1 MLTSAFSK
9 TISVLLIASF
19 LTTSDLAKDPV
30 RAKKGMVV
38 SSESIA
44 TEVGVKILKQG
55 GNAVDAAV
63 AVGFTLAVTYP
74 YAGNLGGGGFM
85 VVHLAG
91 GKDITIDFREKAPK
105 KAFRNMFLNK
115 AGKLDT
121 NLSQYGWTSSGVP
134 GTVAGLIHALE
145 KYGTMKLK
153 DVIQPAIDL
162 AENGF
167 PVSYKL
173 ATSINK
179 YNKDFNRFE
188 SSKKIFTRNG
198 GFVEEDGLFIQKDLA
213 KTLTL
218 IKEEGIKGF
227 YEGETAKLI
236 EEQSKESGGYIT
248 LEDLM
253 EYQPVERT
261 PLYGKYKEYEIISM
275 PPPASGGVAIIE
287 ALNLLEHYKF
297 DKDDWGSSYY
307 YKTLTDV
314 LKYVYYDRAK
324 YLGDPDFVKMPL
336 DTLLSKDYSKKIIR
350 QISKKVFPKENF
362 SDLKEH
368 NETTHYS
375 VADEFGN
382 AVSTTYTI
390 NSAYGSKVV
399 VDGAGFLM
407 NNEMDDFSAKPGTPN
422 QFGLIGSEANSIQ
435 PGKRMLSS
443 MSPVIVLKNRKPYL
457 VTGSPGGATIITS
470 VLQVVMNVLE
480 FNMNIRDAVELPRIH
495 HQYLP
500 NHIEYEKY
508 GLSKD
513 VKENLRKEGEIIGPK
528 KNLGCVESILIDEAG
543 IFWGAADPRGGSG
556 LAKGI

>member
-1 MLTSAFSK
+1 MSAFSK
-9 TISVLLIASF
+9 TISVLLIVSF
-19 LTTSDLAKDPV
+19 LSAADFAKDPV

-44 TEVGVKILKQG
+44 TEVGVKILKRG
-55 GNAVDAAV
+55 GNAIDAAV

-74 YAGNLGGGGFM
+74 YAGNIGGGGFM
-85 VVHLAG
+85 VVHLADG
-91 GKDITIDFREKAPK
+91 RNITIDFREKAPK

-173 ATSINK
+173 AASINK
-179 YNKDFNRFE
+179 YNKAFNRFE

-198 GFVEEDGLFIQKDLA
+198 GFVEEDGLFIQEDLA

-218 IKEEGIKGF
+218 IKEEGVKGF
-227 YEGETAKLI
+227 YEGETARLI

-248 LEDLM
+248 LEDLK
-253 EYQPVERT
+253 EYRPVERA
-261 PLYGKYKEYEIISM
+261 PLYGRYKEFEIVSM

-287 ALNLLEHYKF
+287 ALNILEHYKF

-314 LKYVYYDRAK
+314 LKYVYHDRAK
-324 YLGDPDFVKMPL
+324 YLGDPDFVAMPL
-336 DTLLSKDYSKKIIR
+336 DTLLSKEYAGKITGEISKKI
-350 QISKKVFPKENF
+350 FPKENF
-362 SDLKEH
+362 RDLKEH

-375 VADEFGN
+375 VADELGN

-407 NNEMDDFSAKPGTPN
+407 NNEMDDFSAKPGMPN
-422 QFGLIGSEANSIQ
+422 QFGLVGSEANSIQ

-443 MSPVIVLKNRKPYL
+443 MSPVIVLKNKKPYL

-470 VLQVVMNVLE
+470 VLQVVLNVLE
-480 FNMNIRDAVELPRIH
+480 FGMNVRDAVELPRIH

-500 NHIEYEKY
+500 NQIEYEKY

-513 VKENLRKEGEIIGPK
+513 VKENLKKDGEIIGEK

>member
-1 MLTSAFSK
+1 M
-9 TISVLLIASF
+9 II
-19 LTTSDLAKDPV
+19 
-30 RAKKGMVV
+30 
-38 SSESIA
+38 
-44 TEVGVKILKQG
+44 
-55 GNAVDAAV
+55 
-63 AVGFTLAVTYP
+63 
-74 YAGNLGGGGFM
+74 
-85 VVHLAG
+85 HLAG
-91 GKDITIDFREKAPK
+91 GRNITIDFREKAPL
-105 KAFRNMFLNK
+105 KAHRNMFLNS
-115 AGKLDT
+115 AGVLDT

-134 GTVAGLIHALE
+134 GTVAGLIYALN

-173 ATSINK
+173 AGSINR

-198 GFVEEDGLFIQKDLA
+198 GLVAEDEMFIQKDLA
-213 KTLTL
+213 GTLTL
-218 IKEEGIKGF
+218 IKEEGVKGF

-236 EEQSKESGGYIT
+236 AEQSKEHGGYIT
-248 LEDLM
+248 LEDLKQ
-253 EYQPVERT
+253 YQPVERT
-261 PLYGKYKEYEIISM
+261 PLYGKYKDYEIISM

-287 ALNLLEHYKF
+287 ALNMLEHYKF
-297 DKDDWGSSYY
+297 NKDDWGSSYY

-314 LKYVYYDRAK
+314 LKYVYHDRAK

-336 DTLLSKDYSKKIIR
+336 DTLLSKNYAKKIIHE
-350 QISKKVFPKENF
+350 ISRKVFPKENF
-362 SDLKEH
+362 GELKEH

-375 VADEFGN
+375 TADEFGN

-399 VDGAGFLM
+399 VEGAGFLM

-443 MSPVIVLKNRKPYL
+443 MSPVIVLKNNKPYL

-470 VLQVVMNVLE
+470 VLQVVMNVIE
-480 FNMNIRDAVELPRIH
+480 FGMNVRDAVELPRIH

-500 NHIEYEKY
+500 NQIEYEKY
-508 GLSKD
+508 GLSND
-513 VKENLRKEGEIIGPK
+513 VKENLKKEGEVIGVK

-543 IFWGAADPRGGSG
+543 IFWGASDPRGGSG